1 MNVTRTSIRYLLTS
15 YAGRG
20 RSDLIQIYVGYSR
33 SIEPLSTITFLK
45 PKRARLLLFFHQLRP
60 EKISFL
66 ESWRHVIGQHSHQND
81 ETTATCLWQAL
92 DESKSLDESDSG
104 LVKLIL
110 GIKRVNQLNN
120 FRRRLFSVSTTVF
133 SAHVKLQFLEKFPS
147 LSGNKFYVSS
157 KMSEPI
163 E

>member
-20 RSDLIQIYVGYSR
+20 RSDLIQIYVGYWR

-66 ESWRHVIGQHSHQND
+66 ESWRHVIGQHSHEND

-104 LVKLIL
+104 LVKLIH
-110 GIKRVNQLNN
+110 GIKRVNQLKQLQKKA
-120 FRRRLFSVSTTVF
+120 FLCIYYCFQCTCKTPVLGKVSITLWEQILCF
-133 SAHVKLQFLEKFPS
+133 
-147 LSGNKFYVSS
+147 
-157 KMSEPI
+157 I
-163 E
+163 